1 MNNSQSKYFNTA
13 LLMDEALLMLLEKKE
28 YEFITVKE
36 LCQKA
41 GVNRSTFYLHYDS
54 MDDVLQE
61 TFEMLNARF
70 YEKFDTSSDE
80 VDSTGYYMTPE
91 YLYPYFEFVKE
102 NIRAYRLA
110 YANPRLFGSDK
121 IHRKR
126 YVEVFEPVLKSFGV
140 AEGDREYVF
149 DFYYM
154 GVVAVIKRWV
164 AENCIKPIEEIVAL
178 ITDCIGKVRLE
189 DKK

>member
-1 MNNSQSKYFNTA
+1 MNKSESKYFNTA

-61 TFEMLNARF
+61 TVALLNSRF
-70 YEKFDTSSDE
+70 YEKFETDDGGERETPS
-80 VDSTGYYMTPE
+80 GYFITPD
-91 YLYPYFEFVKE
+91 YLCPYFEFVKE
-102 NIRAYRLA
+102 NVRVYRLA
-110 YANPRLFGSDK
+110 YANPRLFGADK

-126 YVEVFEPVLKSFGV
+126 YVEVFEPTLATFGV
-140 AEGDREYVF
+140 KKEDRMYVF
-149 DFYYM
+149 EFYYS
-154 GVVAVIKRWV
+154 GVVAIVKRWV
-164 AENCIKPIEEIVAL
+164 LEDCKRPIEEIVEL
-178 ITDCIGKVRLE
+178 VMQCVGKVS
-189 DKK
+189 